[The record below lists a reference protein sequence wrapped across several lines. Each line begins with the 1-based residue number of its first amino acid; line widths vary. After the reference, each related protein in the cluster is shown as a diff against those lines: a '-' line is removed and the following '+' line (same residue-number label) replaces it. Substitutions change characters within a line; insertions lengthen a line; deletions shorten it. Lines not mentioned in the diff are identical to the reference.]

1 MEQARSSWVIYLSLA
16 CALLL
21 MLLPFPLE
29 WRVLRPDIATL
40 ALFYWV
46 LALPHRVGVTTAFL
60 LGLGQDLMEGSPIG
74 LSSLGLMVSVLV
86 LLSNYQRIR
95 QFDGVQQSLMI
106 LVLLMLSS
114 GSEQWLRNSIEMPSL
129 PWMGCMGLL
138 CSAGCWLVL
147 REILRF
153 FRRYYE
159 VN

>member
-1 MEQARSSWVIYLSLA
+1 
-16 CALLL
+16 

-29 WRVLRPDIATL
+29 WRVLRPDIASL

-46 LALPHRVGVTTAFL
+46 LALPHRVGVTTAFF
-60 LGLGQDLMEGSPIG
+60 LGLGQDLIEGSPIG

-86 LLSNYQRIR
+86 LQSNYQRIR

-114 GSEQWLRNSIEMPSL
+114 GLEQWLRNGIEMPNL
-129 PWMGCMGLL
+129 PWMGFMGLL
-138 CSAGCWLVL
+138 CSAGCWLVV

>member
-1 MEQARSSWVIYLSLA
+1 
-16 CALLL
+16 

-46 LALPHRVGVTTAFL
+46 LALPHRVGVTTAFF
-60 LGLGQDLMEGSPIG
+60 LGLGQDLIEGSPIG

-86 LLSNYQRIR
+86 LQSNYQRIR
-95 QFDGVQQSLMI
+95 QFDGGQQSLMI

-114 GSEQWLRNSIEMPSL
+114 GLEQWIRNGIEMPNL
-129 PWMGCMGLL
+129 PWMGFMGLL
-138 CSAGCWLVL
+138 CSAGCWLVV